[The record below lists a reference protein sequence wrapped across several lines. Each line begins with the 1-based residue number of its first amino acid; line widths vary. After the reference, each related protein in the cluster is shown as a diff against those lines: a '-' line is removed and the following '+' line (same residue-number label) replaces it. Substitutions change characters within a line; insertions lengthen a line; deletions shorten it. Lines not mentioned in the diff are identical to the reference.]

1 MSYKMRVKELRLK
14 WELANRS
21 WFVTENM
28 TSATP
33 DKVAGTSWKNV
44 IVDENWEVMVGTV
57 SDSEISRIHL
67 DSWTLVTWWIYPSYN
82 WTFSAA
88 DAYLSAELPSP
99 YVLLTLSEAK
109 IILHKDVA
117 RTTIIIELKKNWT
130 TFQTLTLPTGTS
142 TLTIANTTTFVDS
155 DKLSVFVN
163 TWVVSSTI
171 GAEIFLTYKLS

>member
-1 MSYKMRVKELRLK
+1 MYKMRVKELRLK

-33 DKVAGTSWKNV
+33 DNAVGTTFKNV
-44 IVDENWEVMVGTV
+44 AVNETGEFVVQSASSN
-57 SDSEISRIHL
+57 EISRIHL

-82 WTFSAA
+82 WIFSAA
-88 DAYLSAELPSP
+88 DAYISAELPAP

-130 TFQTLTLPTGTS
+130 TFQTFTLPTGTS
-142 TLTIANTTTFVDS
+142 TLTVPNTTTFVDS
-155 DKLSVFVN
+155 DKLSVFIN
-163 TWVVSSTI
+163 TWVALSTI